1 VTGADELRAA
11 MRRFASGICVVTVED
26 EGRTLGLTVG
36 SLVSLSLEPPLVGIS
51 IGLQSQLHE
60 PLRRAG
66 RFAVSILAGDQ
77 AHLAQHFARS
87 VPPIALWEGVPS
99 REGDL
104 LEGALAWLRCRV
116 DSEHAAGDHTI
127 FVGAVESV
135 ELGRIAPPL
144 VYIEGAYRP
153 A

>member
-1 VTGADELRAA
+1 MVGGDELRAA
-11 MRRFASGICVVTVED
+11 MRRFASGICVVTVDD

-36 SLVSLSLEPPLVGIS
+36 SLVSLSLEPALVGIS
-51 IGLQSQLHE
+51 IGHQSQLHE

-104 LEGALAWLRCRV
+104 LDGALAWLRCRV
-116 DSEHAAGDHTI
+116 ASEHEAGDHTI
-127 FVGAVESV
+127 FVGAVESI
-135 ELGRIAPPL
+135 ELGRSGPPL
-144 VYIEGAYRP
+144 VYVEGVYRP